1 MQTINKMGKRSK
13 AFISGILA
21 RCDIEV
27 GGDRPWDVRIHD
39 ERLYERLMTQ
49 GTLALGEAY
58 MDGWWD
64 SEAVD
69 ETIYRLLRHDAKGD
83 VRIDFGLMVSYMRGT
98 LLNLQRMRVREVAER
113 HYDIGNDL
121 YSRMLD
127 KRMIYS
133 CGYWKNADNLDDAQE
148 AKLDLICRKI
158 GLEKGQRV
166 LDIGSGWGGFLK
178 FAAERYGIEGVG
190 VTVSRQQADYA
201 NQTRG
206 DLPVET
212 RLMDYLELD
221 GKFDRIVSIGMFEH
235 VGHKNYR
242 AYLSK
247 ARDLLADDGLFLLHS
262 IGGNASQTHG
272 DPWAEKYIFPN
283 GMLPSIQQV
292 GRAMEGLFVMEDWH
306 NFGAYYDR
314 TLLAWHANFE
324 RHWPEIAT
332 DYGARFYRMWRYYLL
347 SFAGAFRNRSTQ
359 LWQIVLSKDGVRGGY
374 QSIR

>member
-1 MQTINKMGKRSK
+1 MGKRSK
-13 AFISGILA
+13 AFITGILA

-212 RLMDYLELD
+212 LLMDYLELD

-262 IGGNASQTHG
+262 IGGNTSQTHG

-359 LWQIVLSKDGVRGGY
+359 LWQIVLSKDGVSGGY